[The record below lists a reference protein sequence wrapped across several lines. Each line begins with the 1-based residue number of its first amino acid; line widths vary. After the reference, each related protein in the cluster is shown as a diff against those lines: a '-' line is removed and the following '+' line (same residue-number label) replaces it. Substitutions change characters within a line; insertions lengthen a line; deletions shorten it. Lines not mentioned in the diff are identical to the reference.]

1 MRTMSSMVPR
11 RYNMDRATRKF
22 NNAAGINIIIGIV
35 SLIVGVTCGVLSIVS
50 GAMILSGKKE
60 MEF

>member
-1 MRTMSSMVPR
+1 
-11 RYNMDRATRKF
+11 MDRATRKF